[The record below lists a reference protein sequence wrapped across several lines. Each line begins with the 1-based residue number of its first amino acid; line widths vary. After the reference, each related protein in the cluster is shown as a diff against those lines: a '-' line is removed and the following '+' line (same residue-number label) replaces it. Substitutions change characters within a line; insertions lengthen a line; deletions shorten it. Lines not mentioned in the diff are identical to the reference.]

1 MLEEAL
7 SYPHDDEDP
16 TRPFLIGSVLLLSS
30 FIVGLTIIP
39 LYGYLLE
46 VLDRGRTGQRGLP
59 AFEDWETLIVD
70 GLKVFV
76 VNLIYTGIPTIVLS
90 VVLGVLLFFLAITG
104 TVFGSDGG
112 GGGVAVML
120 VALLVGGAVGLAALV
135 ALLVATLMLPAA
147 LARMRVEDDLRAALQ
162 VREVFAVAK
171 NSDYIVAI
179 LLAFVVG
186 FGFSLVGGLLSIVL
200 IGIPILLY
208 GFVLVFHLY
217 GQGYA
222 RAVEQMERNSPGST
236 PGSD

>member
-1 MLEEAL
+1 MLAEAL
-7 SYPHDDEDP
+7 SYPRDDEDP
-16 TRPFLIGSVLLLSS
+16 TRPFLVGSLILFSS
-30 FIVGLTIIP
+30 FILGLTIIP

-59 AFEDWETLIVD
+59 EFGDWETLITD

-90 VVLGVLLFFLAITG
+90 VVGGLGFFLFLIGGITLQNG
-104 TVFGSDGG
+104 NGG
-112 GGGVAVML
+112 GGGVFLLILLVVGLLSL
-120 VALLVGGAVGLAALV
+120 VAFVL
-135 ALLVATLMLPAA
+135 LLVATLMLPAA

-162 VREVFAVAK
+162 VREVFEVAK
-171 NSDYIVAI
+171 NGEYIVAV

-186 FGFSLVGGLLSIVL
+186 FGFSLVGGLLLIVL

-208 GFVLVFHLY
+208 GFMIVFHLY

-222 RAVEQMERNSPGST
+222 RAVEEMERNPPGST
-236 PGSD
+236 SGSD

>member
-16 TRPFLIGSVLLLSS
+16 TRPFLIGSVILFSS

-104 TVFGSDGG
+104 AVFGFD
-112 GGGVAVML
+112 GGGVAVTL
-120 VALLVGGAVGLAALV
+120 VALLIGGAVGLAALV

>member
-1 MLEEAL
+1 MLAEAL
-7 SYPHDDEDP
+7 SYPRDDEDP
-16 TRPFLIGSVLLLSS
+16 TRPFLVGSLILFSS
-30 FIVGLTIIP
+30 FILGLTIIP

-59 AFEDWETLIVD
+59 EFGDWETLIMD

-90 VVLGVLLFFLAITG
+90 VVGGLGFFLFLIGGITLQNG
-104 TVFGSDGG
+104 NGG
-112 GGGVAVML
+112 GGGVFLLILLVVGLLSL
-120 VALLVGGAVGLAALV
+120 VAFVL
-135 ALLVATLMLPAA
+135 LLVATLMLPAA

-162 VREVFAVAK
+162 VREVFEVAK
-171 NSDYIVAI
+171 NGEYIVAV

-186 FGFSLVGGLLSIVL
+186 FGFSLVGGLLLIVL

-208 GFVLVFHLY
+208 GFMIVFHLY

-222 RAVEQMERNSPGST
+222 RAVEEMERNSPGST
-236 PGSD
+236 SGSD

>member
-7 SYPHDDEDP
+7 SYPLDDEDP
-16 TRPFLIGSVLLLSS
+16 TRPFLIGSLVLFSS

-39 LYGYLLE
+39 LYGYLLK
-46 VLDRGRTGQRGLP
+46 VLDRGRTGQDGLP

-76 VNLIYTGIPTIVLS
+76 VNLIYTGIPSIVLS
-90 VVLGVLLFFLAITG
+90 VIGGFLFFFLILGGFA
-104 TVFGSDGG
+104 VDDGG
-112 GGGVAVML
+112 GGGGSIFLVL
-120 VALLVGGAVGLAALV
+120 LLLGGFVALLAFGLILV
-135 ALLVATLMLPAA
+135 ASLMLPAA
-147 LARMRVEDDLRAALQ
+147 LARMRVEDDLRAALE

-171 NSDYIVAI
+171 HSEYIVAV

-208 GFVLVFHLY
+208 GFIVIFHLY
-217 GQGYA
+217 GQAYA
-222 RAVEQMERNSPGST
+222 RAVEAMERDSPGSA
-236 PGSD
+236 SAAD